1 VLPLALRDAL
11 DDTIRAAVIT
21 VSRVF
26 KRLCSREIKSV
37 DHDSDMD
44 DAAEALCLLEKSFP
58 PTFMDHV
65 MSHLMIYLVEE
76 LYMCGPVHCRW
87 MYPIERYMKTLKNY
101 VRTYARPETS
111 MAEGY
116 AMTKT
121 LGYSTEYL
129 QRFTATR
136 KHVWDD
142 KEDARMNNEIVQ
154 GSDWARPL
162 SQNIR
167 L

>member
-26 KRLCSREIKSV
+26 KRLCSREIKIV

-65 MSHLMIYLVEE
+65 MSHLMIF
-76 LYMCGPVHCRW
+76 GR
-87 MYPIERYMKTLKNY
+87 
-101 VRTYARPETS
+101 RTV
-111 MAEGY
+111 
-116 AMTKT
+116 
-121 LGYSTEYL
+121 
-129 QRFTATR
+129 
-136 KHVWDD
+136 HVW
-142 KEDARMNNEIVQ
+142 AC
-154 GSDWARPL
+154 PL
-162 SQNIR
+162 QVDVSY
-167 L
+167 